1 MTRFE
6 KLLAESISTHGVTH
20 TREHPDVEHMQHA
33 LTQHG
38 YSHRSPDVKTGQKVY
53 IHPHKA
59 TVVIKHDHEGAKAYF
74 ISPHN
79 PTWAT
84 HVLSRAHNTRA
95 LESSLDQDDFIE
107 HASRHVFN
115 KEYHRSVDK
124 QFGNDFPL

>member
-6 KLLAESISTHGVTH
+6 ELLVESLSIHGVAH
-20 TREHPDVEHMQHA
+20 TTEHEDVGHMENA

-53 IHPHKA
+53 THPHKA

-74 ISPHN
+74 IAPHN

-95 LESSLDQDDFIE
+95 LEISLSQHDFID
-107 HASRHVFN
+107 HSTKHVFN
-115 KEYHRSVDK
+115 KEYHHSVDK
-124 QFGNDFPL
+124 QFGNDFSH